1 MSDTEAKAADVA
13 APSETTTATTTTT
26 TATPAPV
33 PAAAPEAT
41 EHEGE
46 TPEPH
51 HLSDKFPIDP
61 EDTIFI
67 GNVSYEVTEDD
78 LKEIFTEEF
87 GQVEVDIPEK
97 PHREGHVP
105 ASRHAFVKFPKKIDF
120 DAIKEKYDLK
130 NIKEREIHIKKAKTA
145 EELHSLSQRR
155 FRHRNNG
162 GRGGFGHRGGFAGRG
177 RNGGRSGFQQR
188 REKIPLDQM
197 ERSKDTL
204 YVNNIPFDAT
214 REQLAEFFG
223 VQVESVVLPMRRMR
237 NHNTGRTY
245 TSNKYNRGIAFVT
258 FADIADDIS
267 KKVEE
272 FNGKS
277 IQDREIVVDIA
288 VLRPESD
295 EESGAQND
303 ETAAAKDDEAKPEAD
318 AAED

>member
-1 MSDTEAKAADVA
+1 MSDTEVKAADA
-13 APSETTTATTTTT
+13 AASSETTTA
-26 TATPAPV
+26 APAPV
-33 PAAAPEAT
+33 PAAAPET
-41 EHEGE
+41 TGHEGE

-67 GNVSYEVTEDD
+67 GNVSYEVTEND

-87 GQVEVDIPEK
+87 GEVEVDIPEK

-130 NIKEREIHIKKAKTA
+130 NIKEREIHIKKARTA

-223 VQVESVVLPMRRMR
+223 VQVEAVVLPMRRMR

-245 TSNKYNRGIAFVT
+245 TSNKYNRGIAFIT

-277 IQDREIVVDIA
+277 IQDREIVVDVA

-295 EESGAQND
+295 EESGTQGD
-303 ETAAAKDDEAKPEAD
+303 EADATKASEAKPEAD